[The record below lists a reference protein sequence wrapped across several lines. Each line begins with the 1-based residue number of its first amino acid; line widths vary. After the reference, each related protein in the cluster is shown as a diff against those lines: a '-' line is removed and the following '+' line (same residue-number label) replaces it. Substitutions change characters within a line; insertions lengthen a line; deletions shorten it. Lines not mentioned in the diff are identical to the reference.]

1 MHVVE
6 PLRLATA
13 VSSVGTVTVKLTL
26 GHTRNVKR
34 LVLWD
39 IDGTLVRGGDIGA
52 HVFDLAIERVLGTRP
67 PQRVRM
73 SGKTD
78 PQIVREYLAML
89 GLASEDH
96 HIPAILSHLETE
108 LAAAKDLVRT
118 HGCALPGVTEILPL
132 LHTDPEFRQTVLTG
146 NIAPNAL
153 VKLAAFS
160 LERWLDLDIGAY
172 GSDHADRNALVPIA
186 IQRVADMRGVTY
198 SPGEVWVVGD
208 SPNDL
213 ACARAAGVRCLL
225 VATGGSTFEQ
235 LRDLDPDVV
244 RHDLA
249 AVDDVTQL
257 FRS

>member
-1 MHVVE
+1 
-6 PLRLATA
+6 
-13 VSSVGTVTVKLTL
+13 
-26 GHTRNVKR
+26 VKR

-52 HVFDLAIERVLGTRP
+52 RIFDLAIERVLGARP
-67 PQRVRM
+67 PERVRM

-118 HGCALPGVTEILPL
+118 HGCALPGVTDLLPRL
-132 LHTDPEFRQTVLTG
+132 SADPDFRQSVLTG

-172 GSDHADRNALVPIA
+172 GSDHADRKALVPIA
-186 IQRVADMRGVTY
+186 LERAATMRGVTY
-198 SPGEVWVVGD
+198 TPGEVWVVGD
-208 SPNDL
+208 SANDL

-225 VATGGSTFEQ
+225 VATGSTTFDQ
-235 LRDLDPDVV
+235 LRDLDPGVV
-244 RHDLA
+244 RYDLA
-249 AVDDVTQL
+249 AVDDVIQL